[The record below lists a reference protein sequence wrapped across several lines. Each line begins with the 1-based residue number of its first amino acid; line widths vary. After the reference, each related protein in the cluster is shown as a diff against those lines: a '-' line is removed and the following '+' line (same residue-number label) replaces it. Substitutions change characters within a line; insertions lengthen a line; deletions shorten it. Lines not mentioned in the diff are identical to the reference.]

1 MCLGLMLR
9 THVLRILRIKG
20 RKKREQILWVENFWK
35 EIRQLQERPSWQEAT
50 FLLDTLLH
58 LQARYFRRCLHGY
71 PITVMTG
78 HSIAEVIISPDK
90 IEYTGIENPEYY
102 LIISE
107 EGAARVRNKIEALH
121 ATTTVV
127 CNEIILPET
136 KAKVIRFPFRKIAKE
151 MGKLTIGTISVA
163 SLISHS
169 GIFPTEAFK
178 KAINFYQKPSIAET
192 NIKAVDAGIGLC
204 KSL

>member
-1 MCLGLMLR
+1 
-9 THVLRILRIKG
+9 
-20 RKKREQILWVENFWK
+20 
-35 EIRQLQERPSWQEAT
+35 
-50 FLLDTLLH
+50 
-58 LQARYFRRCLHGY
+58 
-71 PITVMTG
+71 MTG

-136 KAKVIRFPFRKIAKE
+136 KAE